1 MRTVGLVLAA
11 FAYCLLSAALPDV
24 APGVDGTIGTIVV
37 FVAVLAVAPLGD
49 VPFPALLVGVGA
61 GMTAAVLVASGAH
74 PAATIPQAAACAV
87 IGALFARGMAL
98 PALVLVL
105 PLIVGVIDAVAV
117 GSGGVP
123 FAAGGTGDLLA
134 LDIPAWGGGTVLRIG
149 VADPI
154 FAAMFWMWA
163 HRLHLRER
171 ETAAALLVAVAAA
184 VLLTVVGDVSVPAL
198 PLLALA
204 FYLPNLDRLA
214 PLVRQTG

>member
-1 MRTVGLVLAA
+1 MRTVAVVLGA
-11 FAYCLLSAALPDV
+11 FAYCLLSALLPDV
-24 APGVDGTIGTIVV
+24 APGVDGTIGVAVV
-37 FVAVLAVAPLGD
+37 FVAVLAAALLGD
-49 VPFPALLVGVGA
+49 VPFPAVLVGLGA
-61 GMTAAVLVASGAH
+61 AMTAGVLVASGAH
-74 PAATIPQAAACAV
+74 TAATVPQAVTCAC
-87 IGALFARGMAL
+87 IGALFARGMTL

-134 LDIPAWGGGTVLRIG
+134 LDIPAWGGGTVLRVG

-154 FAAMFWMWA
+154 FAAVFWTWA
-163 HRLHLRER
+163 RRLDLRER
-171 ETAAALLVAVAAA
+171 ATAGALLAAVVAA
-184 VLLTVVGDVSVPAL
+184 VLLTVVAGFSVPAL